1 MNHKICVV
9 TGATSGVGLATAMLL
24 AAKGDQLVLV
34 GRNKERGQAAIANV
48 NACAKDATARFYKA
62 DLSRLAEVNR
72 VAVELRTSLPKIDVL
87 INNAGAIYS
96 RRDVTEEGLERT
108 FALNHLA
115 YFSLTLLLHDLLT
128 ASAQARV
135 INVASEAHRW
145 AELDF
150 EDLQSSVSYSAR
162 KAYNR
167 SKLCNVLYTREL
179 ARRLEGTSITANC
192 LHPGFVASRF
202 GDNNHDLFGFAFS
215 IAKHLAGI
223 PPKQAAATIVYLAS
237 SPDVRHQSGLY
248 FINCSPTNPSRRAQD
263 RSTAERLWHES
274 RRLMGYAE
282 RREEEPRDDQ
292 SKDGLDTPCEVKT
305 D

>member
-9 TGATSGVGLATAMLL
+9 TGATSGIGLAAAMLL
-24 AAKGDQLVLV
+24 AAKGAQLILV
-34 GRNKERGQAAIANV
+34 GRDEERGQAAVAKV
-48 NACAKDATARFYKA
+48 NACAKNATAQFYRA
-62 DLSRLAEVNR
+62 DLSRLAEVKR
-72 VAVELRTSLPKIDVL
+72 VAAELRTSLPKIDVL

-150 EDLQSSVSYSAR
+150 EDLQSSLSYSAR
-162 KAYNR
+162 KAYGR
-167 SKLCNVLYTREL
+167 SKLCNILYTREL
-179 ARRLEGTSITANC
+179 ARRLEGSSITANC

-202 GDNNHDLFGFAFS
+202 GDNNDLFGRAFS
-215 IAKHLAGI
+215 VAKHLVGI
-223 PPKQAAATIVYLAS
+223 PPKQGAATIVYLAS
-237 SPDVRHQSGLY
+237 SPDVRDQSGLY
-248 FINCSPTNPSRRAQD
+248 FINCSPTNPSWRAQD
-263 RSTAERLWHES
+263 QSTAERLWDES
-274 RRLMGYAE
+274 CRLIG
-282 RREEEPRDDQ
+282 
-292 SKDGLDTPCEVKT
+292 V
-305 D
+305 